1 MTSIF
6 APHALLPDGWASDV
20 RLDWDTA
27 GVLRGIERNATRHP
41 DVPFASGPVIPGM
54 PNLHSHAFQ
63 RAFAGLTE
71 VRGGANTGDGDDSF
85 WTWRELMYGY
95 ALAVTPAMLEAI
107 ATHLYIRMLQGGYT
121 SVCEFHYV
129 HNDVDGKP
137 YADDATMSRALL
149 TAARRAGIGLT
160 LLPVLYRHNGFR
172 GVPPR
177 AEQRR
182 FVRDV
187 DSVLAL
193 VEALRR
199 DIAGP
204 RERVGF
210 AAHSLRAVSPD
221 SLAAALDAL
230 RLIDA
235 TMPIHV
241 HVAEQRREVDEC
253 VAALG
258 QRPVAWLVDHV
269 AVDARWCLVHATHMD
284 DAECAAAARTGAV
297 AGLCPT
303 TEANLGDGTFDL
315 PRWRDAGGSWGI
327 GSDSHIC
334 VDAGLE
340 LAMLEYSQRLA
351 TGRRNVGADRREPWV
366 ATAMTMAAVAG
377 GARAT
382 GRDIGGLAV
391 GASADF
397 AVLDARH
404 PVLAGLDAPGMLSA
418 AVFAS
423 DRANAVRDVYVG
435 GECRIRDGRHAMQD
449 AADAA
454 FVDARRAL
462 ASAAATGR

>member
-20 RLDWDTA
+20 RLDWDA
-27 GVLRGIERNATRHP
+27 GGVLRHIERGVARPP
-41 DVPFASGPVIPGM
+41 DVPFASGPIVPGM

-71 VRGGANTGDGDDSF
+71 VRGGAGTDAGDDSF

-95 ALAVTPAMLEAI
+95 ALAVTPAQLEAI
-107 ATHLYIRMLQGGYT
+107 ATHLYVRMLQGGYT

-137 YADDATMSRALL
+137 YADDAIMSQSLL
-149 TAARRAGIGLT
+149 AAARRAGIGIT
-160 LLPVLYRHNGFR
+160 LLPVLYQHNGF
-172 GVPPR
+172 GSVPPR

-187 DSVLAL
+187 DGVLAL

-199 DIAGP
+199 DITGP

-210 AAHSLRAVSPD
+210 AAHSLRAVSPGA
-221 SLAAALDAL
+221 LAAALEAL
-230 RLIDA
+230 HAIDPA
-235 TMPIHV
+235 MPIHG
-241 HVAEQRREVDEC
+241 HIAEQRREVDEC

-269 AVDARWCLVHATHMD
+269 AVDERWCLVHATHMD
-284 DAECAAAARTGAV
+284 DAESAAAARTGAV

-327 GSDSHIC
+327 GSDSHVC
-334 VDAGLE
+334 VDAGLD

-351 TGRRNVGADRREPWV
+351 TGRRNVVADRHEPWV
-366 ATAMTMAAVAG
+366 ATAMTSAAVVG
-377 GARAT
+377 GARAS
-382 GRDIGGLAV
+382 GRDVAGLAV

-397 AVLDARH
+397 VVLDARH
-404 PVLAGLDAPGMLSA
+404 PALAGLDAPAMLSA

-423 DRANAVRDVYVG
+423 DRASAIRHIVVG
-435 GECRIRDGRHAMQD
+435 GEIRIRDGRHAIEE
-449 AADAA
+449 AANAA

-462 ASAAATGR
+462 AAAAAKP